1 MTPSLF
7 RSLDHDWCC
16 QASGSRSRRALQC
29 WTKDQPVFGMF
40 ADLDQML
47 VLVHRRGHPAMSDR
61 VLAALARIAPCD
73 DLAARALLQA
83 MLPGLKALTHSF
95 GWCNDPEEM
104 TAAVVAACWERIRTY
119 PIERR
124 PRRIAA
130 NILLDTRQRVIRQHN
145 RTTSEAEEIRFEE
158 VMPDPCGI
166 HPAMELLGHVGEAL
180 RQGCLQRDEA
190 RLILLTRLADVHISE
205 FAIVGGLG
213 AETIRRRRR
222 VAEARLG
229 AAVA

>member
-1 MTPSLF
+1 MASSLF

-16 QASGSRSRRALQC
+16 QASGSRSRHALRR
-29 WTKDQPVFGMF
+29 WAEDQPVFGLF
-40 ADLDQML
+40 VDLDQML
-47 VLVHRRGHPAMSDR
+47 VHVHRRGHPAMSDR
-61 VLAALARIAPCD
+61 VLAALAKLAPID
-73 DLAARALLQA
+73 NVAARALLQA

-95 GWCNDPEEM
+95 RWWGDPEE
-104 TAAVVAACWERIRTY
+104 TAAAVVAACWERIRTY
-119 PIERR
+119 PFERR

-145 RTTSEAEEIRFEE
+145 RATSDIDQIGVEELIS
-158 VMPDPCGI
+158 DQDGI
-166 HPAMELLGHVGEAL
+166 HPAVELLGHVADAMRHGRLEH
-180 RQGCLQRDEA
+180 DDA
-190 RLILLTRLADVHISE
+190 RLILLTRLADVPISE
-205 FAIVGGLG
+205 LASAGGLG